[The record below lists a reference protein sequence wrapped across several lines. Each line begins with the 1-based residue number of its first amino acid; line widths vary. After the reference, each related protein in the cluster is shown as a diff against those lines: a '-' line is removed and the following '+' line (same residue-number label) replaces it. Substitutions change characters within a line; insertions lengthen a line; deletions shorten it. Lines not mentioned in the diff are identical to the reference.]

1 MGHMLQYVI
10 FSMKRVYG
18 MGRKVFILTLFVVF
32 SAGFIGGFLFNDFTM
47 KKQDRTIAELQNHMG
62 DLRYK
67 HKDFVEVI
75 PARDTEETMKNGAPA
90 PAAPVKVGTA
100 QRVENEAGSTAQPP
114 PSGGGVEPLRSQI
127 EQNYIFRLQSLASSY
142 EGRLNGLVASAM
154 QEYSSVRK
162 SNPNAD
168 ISPLI
173 NKYYSAGKSLEA
185 ECDSQVYSILEA
197 FEGELRSNSFPTDAA
212 IRAKETYE
220 ARKSARAGQIPLN
233 KL

>member
-1 MGHMLQYVI
+1 LT
-10 FSMKRVYG
+10 
-18 MGRKVFILTLFVVF
+18 RKALLLTLLVVF
-32 SAGFIGGFLFNDFTM
+32 SSGFFGGFLFNAYTV
-47 KKQDRTIAELQNHMG
+47 KKQARTSTELHNHIG
-62 DLRYK
+62 DLRYN

-75 PARDTEETMKNGAPA
+75 PARDTEEVIENGAPA
-90 PAAPVKVGTA
+90 PAAPVKVGAA
-100 QRVENEAGSTAQPP
+100 QREVNETRSTAQPP
-114 PSGGGVEPLRSQI
+114 PSGGGAESMRSRI
-127 EQNYIFRLQSLASSY
+127 EQNYISRLQSLASTY

-212 IRAKETYE
+212 VRAKETYE
-220 ARKSARAGQIPLN
+220 ARKSARAGQMPLPN

>member
-1 MGHMLQYVI
+1 MTRKALFLML
-10 FSMKRVYG
+10 
-18 MGRKVFILTLFVVF
+18 LVVF
-32 SAGFIGGFLFNDFTM
+32 SSGFYGGFLFNAYTV
-47 KKQDRTIAELQNHMG
+47 KKQDRKSSDLQNHIG
-62 DLRYK
+62 DLRYN

-75 PARDTEETMKNGAPA
+75 PAGDIEEVMKNDAPS
-90 PAAPVKVGTA
+90 PAAPAKV
-100 QRVENEAGSTAQPP
+100 EAAKREESEARSTKQPP
-114 PSGGGVEPLRSQI
+114 FSGGGVELLRRQI
-127 EQNYIFRLQSLASSY
+127 EQNYISRLQSLAASY

-220 ARKSARAGQIPLN
+220 ARKSARAGQLPIN
-233 KL
+233 KM